1 MVGKS
6 LGFLPQLVVALIA
19 STLGNDGPAA
29 KTPSEEHR
37 ILVMEWE
44 KAYRDYY
51 KTRDAAKSDDERK
64 KIIAAF
70 PKPIFQNRFM
80 ELARKYPGDPAT
92 IESLVWVLMN
102 PWYGPEAEKNY
113 AEALEILTR
122 DFLLDEK
129 LVDACGVLSSP
140 FTSTVSAG
148 GLHAGAEQLLRAAM
162 EKSPHRRVR
171 GNACF
176 SLAWYLKSHSS
187 LRSGGMSRPQ
197 ADAMNAESMR
207 RFEQVI
213 GQFADVKG
221 GGPYTLGQLAEAAL
235 FEARNLGIGK
245 VAPEI
250 TGDDIEGVSLKL
262 SDYRGKVVV
271 LSFWATWCGPCMA
284 MVPHE
289 RSLVKRME
297 GKPFALLGFNGDDDR
312 SAANAAVRREN
323 MTWRSWWDRGRDGTI
338 IRRWNVVG
346 WPTVYV
352 LDAQGVIRF
361 KDVRGN
367 ELDDAI
373 DTLLRKMDGK
383 QHGKH

>member
-44 KAYRDYY
+44 KAYRDYH
-51 KTRDAAKSDDERK
+51 KTR
-64 KIIAAF
+64 
-70 PKPIFQNRFM
+70 
-80 ELARKYPGDPAT
+80 ARRC
-92 IESLVWVLMN
+92 VRVL
-102 PWYGPEAEKNY
+102 G
-113 AEALEILTR
+113 
-122 DFLLDEK
+122 
-129 LVDACGVLSSP
+129 SP
-140 FTSTVSAG
+140 FSSTVGAG

-176 SLAWYLKSHSS
+176 SLAWYMESHSR

-197 ADAMNAESMR
+197 ADAMNAESMK

-213 GQFADVKG
+213 ELFADGKG

-250 TGDDIEGVSLKL
+250 TGDE
-262 SDYRGKVVV
+262 VV
-271 LSFWATWCGPCMA
+271 WCGLA
-284 MVPHE
+284 
-289 RSLVKRME
+289 
-297 GKPFALLGFNGDDDR
+297 
-312 SAANAAVRREN
+312 
-323 MTWRSWWDRGRDGTI
+323 
-338 IRRWNVVG
+338 
-346 WPTVYV
+346 
-352 LDAQGVIRF
+352 
-361 KDVRGN
+361 
-367 ELDDAI
+367 
-373 DTLLRKMDGK
+373 
-383 QHGKH
+383 